1 MGFIIDINSKIYH
14 REDCE
19 CIKYIHNKKSF
30 SAGTFN
36 MYRLGYKP
44 CRKCSPLLRYYY
56 NNKESIGMVALENG
70 LKIRLRDESLLVDS
84 HLSSWKIVY
93 KNSEKEYMFKL
104 YHENYQYYKECDVV
118 SGEIMKK
125 YHDQE
130 VMYPTIE
137 ETLAY
142 IARHD
147 AYKTAQNNMYRKT
160 KRTNKTNRYLY
171 NRSKNRDID
180 MSTRRVCNLID
191 ELVIQRENN
200 KKEELNYENK

>member
-1 MGFIIDINSKIYH
+1 MGFIIDIDTNIYH

-19 CIKYIHNKKSF
+19 CIRHIHNTKPF

-44 CRKCSPLLRYYY
+44 CKKCSPLLRYYY

-93 KNSEKEYMFKL
+93 RNSDKGDMFKL
-104 YHENYQYYKECDVV
+104 YHENFQYYKDCDVV

-130 VMYPTIE
+130 VMYTTIE
-137 ETLAY
+137 ETLSY

-147 AYKTAQNNMYRKT
+147 AYKTAQHNRYRKA
-160 KRTNKTNRYLY
+160 KRTNRTSRYLY
-171 NRSKNRDID
+171 NRSKNRNIE
-180 MSTRRVCNLID
+180 MSAKRVCNLID
-191 ELVIQRENN
+191 ELAIQRKNN
-200 KKEELNYENK
+200 NEED